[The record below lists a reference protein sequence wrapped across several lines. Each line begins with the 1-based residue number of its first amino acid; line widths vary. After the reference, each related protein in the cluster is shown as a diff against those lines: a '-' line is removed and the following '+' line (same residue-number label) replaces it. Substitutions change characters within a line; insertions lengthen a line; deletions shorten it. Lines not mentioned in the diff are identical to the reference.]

1 MQLLPP
7 PRDGARRLQGM
18 IRTRAKGQSVV
29 DLIHELLLIVF
40 AVGGLCWMTVMT
52 RIIRATRLVLRTT
65 NASCV

>member
-1 MQLLPP
+1 
-7 PRDGARRLQGM
+7 M